1 MTTKKTDDDLEQ
13 LCASLKLTQLGRV
26 LERELTRAE
35 KQGSTVREVLARLLR
50 EEYLYRR
57 DQSMTY
63 RIRQAR
69 LPERWTIE
77 SFPFEQQPGVNRT
90 QIRQLAELD
99 FVARAANLV
108 LIGQTGVGKT
118 GLASGILM
126 KALEN
131 GYRGLFVKAQD
142 LFDEMYASLAD
153 RSSRRLINRL
163 VRIDVL
169 LIDELGYLNLRPEQS
184 NIFFKLMEERYRRK
198 STIISTNLDYEQW
211 YEFLGQKTMVEAL
224 LSRLRHHAPRCAS
237 TGRRCAR
244 RRTDHSAP
252 PAHPAGRPAPGL
264 PLRSPSAAATH
275 CAVRGPQPA
284 HTRPRST
291 LELRPTCGITPGST
305 LASETGSI
313 LASAEDSRP
322 FALWIVLIA
331 LSGGLAR
338 V

>member
-1 MTTKKTDDDLEQ
+1 MTTKRADDDLEQ
-13 LCASLKLTQLGRV
+13 LCTALKLKQLARV
-26 LERELTRAE
+26 LERELARAE
-35 KQGSTVREVLARLLR
+35 KQGATVREVLARLFR

-57 DQSMTY
+57 DQSMKY
-63 RIRQAR
+63 RIGQAK

-77 SFPFEQQPGVNRT
+77 SFPFDQQPGVNRT

-108 LIGQTGVGKT
+108 FIGQTGVGKT

-224 LSRLRHHAPRCAS
+224 LSRLRHHCTTVRIDGPS
-237 TGRRCAR
+237 L
-244 RRTDHSAP
+244 RT
-252 PAHPAGRPAPGL
+252 
-264 PLRSPSAAATH
+264 
-275 CAVRGPQPA
+275 PQ
-284 HTRPRST
+284 
-291 LELRPTCGITPGST
+291 E
-305 LASETGSI
+305 
-313 LASAEDSRP
+313 
-322 FALWIVLIA
+322 
-331 LSGGLAR
+331 
-338 V
+338 